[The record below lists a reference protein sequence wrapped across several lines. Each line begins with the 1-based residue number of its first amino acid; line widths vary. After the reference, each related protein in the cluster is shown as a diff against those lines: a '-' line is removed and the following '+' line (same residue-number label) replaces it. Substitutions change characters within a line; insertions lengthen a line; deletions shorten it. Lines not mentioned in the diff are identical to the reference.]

1 MKRREDQVKKMSN
14 YSQDGFEDNGNS
26 NNVSANQAY
35 KLKLSI
41 DIREAKN
48 FKMAANAFV

>member
-1 MKRREDQVKKMSN
+1 MSD
-14 YSQDGFEDNGNS
+14 YSQDGFEENGQ
-26 NNVSANQAY
+26 NVSADAAY

-48 FKMAANAFV
+48 FKMAANAFIQFSVQLSGQFH